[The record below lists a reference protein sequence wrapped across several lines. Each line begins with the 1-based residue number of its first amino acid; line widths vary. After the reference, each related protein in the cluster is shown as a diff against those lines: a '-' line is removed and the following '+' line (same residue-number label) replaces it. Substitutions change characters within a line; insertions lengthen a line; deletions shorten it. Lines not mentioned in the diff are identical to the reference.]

1 MKKRRNL
8 TAAETRVL
16 SALQTHGS
24 ALRIWGSHRQDDYS
38 WWIAGQPVTQVIHS
52 LAVKGHLTVEGDQA
66 RLTASPVY
74 A

>member
-1 MKKRRNL
+1 MKRRRHL
-8 TAAETRVL
+8 TAAEKRVL

-24 ALRIWGSHRQDDYS
+24 ALRIWVSHRQDDYS
-38 WWIAGQPVTQVIHS
+38 WWIAGRPVTRVVHS
-52 LAVKGHLTVEGDQA
+52 LAVKGHLKIEGDEA

>member
-1 MKKRRNL
+1 MKRRRNL
-8 TAAETRVL
+8 TAAEKRVL

-24 ALRIWGSHRQDDYS
+24 ALRIWDSPRQDDYS
-38 WWIAGQPVTQVIHS
+38 WWIAGRPVTRMVHS
-52 LAVKGHLTVEGDQA
+52 LAVKGHLKIEGNEA